1 MGIGIDGKYHSA
13 KLIDSDQFEV
23 EEVNVPSA
31 GAAAVIT
38 LPARGTDLAN
48 VITGVA
54 YSYDAAPTAGGLT
67 IADGSDTV
75 FSLDITAGGEN
86 VILWSP
92 PRKGKPNRAMVI
104 TLLDGGSVQGKLNV
118 MGSWIEHSPM
128 VGQFLFND
136 PLESGLI
143 PLFF

>member
-1 MGIGIDGKYHSA
+1 MGLGIDGNYKTA
-13 KLIDSDQFEV
+13 ALIESDQFEV
-23 EEVNVPSA
+23 EEVNVPGA
-31 GAAAVIT
+31 GVAAVIT

-54 YSYDAAPTAGGLT
+54 YSYSDAPTAGGLT
-67 IADGSDTV
+67 IADGADTV
-75 FSLDITAGGEN
+75 FSLDIMAGGEN
-86 VILWSP
+86 VITWSP

-118 MGSWIEHSPM
+118 MGSWIEHSPL
-128 VGQFLFND
+128 VAQALFND
-136 PLESGLI
+136 PDQSFLI